1 MTTALD
7 HPTDLAPTNM
17 DDTERWLSIAGGA
30 LLGIGA
36 LKLRGVA
43 GVAMGVVGAGLVYR
57 GISGSDP
64 VYRAIGVDR
73 AGDHP
78 SPRGLSGL
86 VEAKPLYLEGTV
98 IVLRS
103 ADELYAHWR
112 DLENLPELMSSVRSI
127 EALGDGTRSHWKM
140 FVAPG
145 VLLEFDATIVYD
157 KRNRRISW
165 RADEDSTINHH
176 GTVSFKP
183 LGRDRGTQVRVE
195 LGYDVPGGAVGRAV
209 AGLLDT
215 FSEKHLV
222 ADLERFK
229 ADMEEHVI
237 EVETD

>member
-1 MTTALD
+1 MTTALERTT
-7 HPTDLAPTNM
+7 TDLALANM

-43 GVAMGVVGAGLVYR
+43 GIAMGALGAGLIYR
-57 GISGSDP
+57 GISGNDP
-64 VYRAIGVDR
+64 IYRAVGVDR
-73 AGDHP
+73 GGDHP
-78 SPRGLSGL
+78 SPQGIGGL
-86 VEAKPLYLEGTV
+86 VEARPLYLEASV
-98 IVLRS
+98 VVLRS

-112 DLENLPELMSSVRSI
+112 QLENLPERMSSVRSI
-127 EALGDGTRSHWKM
+127 EAIGDGTRSHWKM

-176 GTVSFKP
+176 GSVSFKP

-195 LGYDVPGGAVGRAV
+195 LGYDVPGGAIGRTV
-209 AGLLDT
+209 AGLLDA
-215 FSEKHLV
+215 FSEKHLT

-237 EVETD
+237 DE